1 MLFAIH
7 DEKDLH
13 RAIRSVWSG
22 HTEVRRGRPGSGSY
36 TAEIPIDE
44 IGFVAWPRLDIT
56 VCGDNFRGGIPARV
70 MPALYKYQL
79 MLDRVYARA
88 IGADARGLTLPER
101 RRIELIVGLKP
112 GSTSIV
118 SDVSSVLNNILELI
132 KLMPEASAGQAAIG
146 GVLVAGLAMASGVVK
161 AYMREKTERLRMD
174 HEARMGEQQ
183 LDLIRLVAEIS
194 RGPKQLRAPLDD
206 AAKAHN
212 ALLGCLDDSDQ
223 LYVDGEYILSGQ
235 DVRRS
240 PRKRRRAALRERL
253 EAEYLVLSVYAPRSR
268 RGARVEVRD
277 VETDVELML
286 DIDLDTFSDDTISDL
301 LRARRAGKPLPM
313 EVDVLARGQQIVGAT
328 LVSIGQP
335 EE

>member
-1 MLFAIH
+1 MLFEIR

-13 RAIRSVWSG
+13 RAIQSVWSG
-22 HTEVRRGRPGSGSY
+22 HTEVRQGRPGSVSY

-44 IGFVAWPRLDIT
+44 IGFVGWPRLDIT
-56 VCGDNFRGGIPARV
+56 VCGEKFNGGIPARV
-70 MPALYKYQL
+70 MPALYQYQL

-101 RRIELIVGLKP
+101 RRIELIVGLEP

-118 SDVSSVLNNILELI
+118 SDVSSVLNNILGLM
-132 KLMPEASAGQAAIG
+132 KLMPEVSAGQAAI

-161 AYMREKTERLRMD
+161 AHMREKTERIRLD

-183 LDLIRLVAEIS
+183 LELIRLVAEIS
-194 RGPKQLRAPLDD
+194 RGPQHLRAPLDD

-240 PRKRRRAALRERL
+240 PRKRRRALLRERF
-253 EAEYLVLSVYAPRSR
+253 EAEYRVLSVEAPWSR
-268 RGARVEVRD
+268 RGFRAEVRD
-277 VETDVELML
+277 VETDVEFTL
-286 DIDLDTFSDDTISDL
+286 DIDPGILSDDTLSDL
-301 LRARRAGKPLPM
+301 FRAKRDGKPLSM
-313 EVDVLARGQQIVGAT
+313 EVDVLARGQQIVRAT
-328 LVSIGQP
+328 LVSIGLP
-335 EE
+335 ED

>member
-1 MLFAIH
+1 MLFEIH

-13 RAIRSVWSG
+13 RAIRSVWFG
-22 HTEVRRGRPGSGSY
+22 HTEVRRGRPASGSY

-44 IGFVAWPRLDIT
+44 IGFVGWPRLDIT

-88 IGADARGLTLPER
+88 IGADARGLTLLDR
-101 RRIELIVGLKP
+101 KRIELIVGLEP
-112 GSTSIV
+112 GSTSIG
-118 SDVSSVLNNILELI
+118 SDVSAVLNSILELL
-132 KLMPEASAGQAAIG
+132 KYVTNLSARQAAL
-146 GVLVAGLAMASGVVK
+146 GVLIAALAMAPDVVK
-161 AYMREKTERLRMD
+161 THMREKTERLRMD

-183 LDLIRLVAEIS
+183 LELVRLVAEIS
-194 RGPKQLRAPLDD
+194 RGPKHLRAPLDD
-206 AAKAHN
+206 AAQAHN

-223 LYVDGEYILSGQ
+223 LYVDGEYVLSGQ

-240 PRKRRRAALRERL
+240 PRKRRRAPLRERL

-277 VETDVELML
+277 LETDVELTL

-301 LRARRAGKPLPM
+301 LRARHASKPLPM
-313 EVDVLARGQQIVGAT
+313 KVDVFAKGEQIVRAT
-328 LVSIGQP
+328 LVSIGLP
-335 EE
+335 ED